1 MKAETAAAVRT
12 ATSLA
17 MAVSRAMGEWRR
29 RSAVLAGSM
38 AARLPPRLAARILGA
53 GLLCCKPPVV
63 HAWHD
68 WTIDLEQIPPEDR
81 LLESQWASLPLVA
94 AHALPLPDGD
104 LCVAE
109 TTIHR
114 MRLVTSEGSHLRKIG
129 SYRGRGPLEW
139 YHPSS
144 LAEAHGMLYVTDSG
158 NGRVQKINITD
169 GNDTVVGFADRCGHE
184 LDKLNFPTG
193 LALLEDRLFV
203 SDYGSHRVVA
213 FDASVALGRD
223 LSIPFLFEMGRKGIA
238 SDAEG
243 EFNHPRGLAEHANEL
258 IVADVM
264 NHRLQ
269 VFSRDGSFVRII
281 GREGDDVGHFKKP
294 IAVASFGGRLFV
306 AEYEGRRLQV
316 LETDGTPVQV
326 FAPKEWGE
334 LLSVYVSAA
343 AVLVSDERMNTVHV
357 LSFTA
362 KRRAAAADEVQ
373 RKLEPVAPGYSIP
386 AKRDEL

>member
-1 MKAETAAAVRT
+1 
-12 ATSLA
+12 
-17 MAVSRAMGEWRR
+17 MARRAGV
-29 RSAVLAGSM
+29 A
-38 AARLPPRLAARILGA
+38 PRLAARVLGA
-53 GLLCCKPPVV
+53 GLLCCKAPVL

-81 LLESQWASLPLVA
+81 ILESQWASLPLVA

-109 TTIHR
+109 TSIHR
-114 MRLVTSEGSHLRKIG
+114 MRLVTSEGTHLRKIG

-139 YHPSS
+139 YHPSA
-144 LAEAHGMLYVTDSG
+144 LAEARGMLYVTDSG

-169 GNDTVVGFADRCGHE
+169 GNDTVVGFADQCGHE

-203 SDYGSHRVVA
+203 SDYGNHRVVA

-223 LSIPFLFEMGRKGIA
+223 MSIPFLFEMGRKGIA
-238 SDAEG
+238 GDAEG

-294 IAVASFGGRLFV
+294 VAVASFGGRLFV

-316 LETDGTPVQV
+316 LETDGTPLQV

-357 LSFTA
+357 LSFTG
-362 KRRAAAADEVQ
+362 KRRAAAADDAQ